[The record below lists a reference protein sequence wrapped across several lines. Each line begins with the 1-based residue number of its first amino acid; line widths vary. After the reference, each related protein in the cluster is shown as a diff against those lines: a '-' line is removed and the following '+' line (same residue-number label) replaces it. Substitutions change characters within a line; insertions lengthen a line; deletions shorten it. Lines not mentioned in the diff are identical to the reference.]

1 MDEGKT
7 RAQLIAE
14 LAELRRRITELEA
27 SETGC
32 KQEEEA
38 LDIERRQLLSIFGSI
53 DEVIYVSDPDT
64 YEVLYVNQALV
75 ELFGDV
81 IGQKCYRTFQN
92 LESPCSFCTNKYIL
106 GENTGQPYIW
116 EFQNRI
122 NRRWY
127 RCIDKAIRWPDGR
140 MVRYEMAVDIT
151 ERKRVEETLKQR
163 ANQLAL
169 LNDVGGKI
177 AAILKLN
184 NILDRAAQLLQ
195 EGFGYH
201 HVALFDIDREQG
213 EVVMRAKAGDFAHL
227 FPSDHRLKFRQGMV
241 GWVGYYG
248 KKLLANDVGAEPRY
262 VNFYPGVIP
271 TRSELSVP
279 IGVAGEV
286 VGVLDVQSPHLNAF
300 NENDVMVM
308 ETLAAQIAV
317 AIENARLYE
326 AIEQELT
333 KRKRM
338 EEQLRRHERLA
349 AVGQLAGGIAHDFNN
364 LLATIILYAQMTL
377 GERTLAPDVARALQ
391 TILNESKRAA
401 KLVQQILDFSSRSM
415 MTTKPVDLVSFTKEV
430 VDVLRRTIPENIR
443 LLLDA
448 PSAGP
453 EEYAAPLTVEADPT
467 RIQQALMNLAL
478 NARDAMPEGGELRVG
493 LSRVET
499 RLEEEPPVA
508 EMSPGAWICLSVSD
522 TGTGITEE
530 AQAHLFEP
538 FFTTKPAGKGT
549 GLGLA
554 QVYGI
559 VKQHKGHIGV
569 ETWEGEGTVFRI
581 YLPAY
586 QEEKKEMEE
595 VKIEEPFVLPQGQGE
610 IILFVEDEKRLQD
623 AMRGI
628 LEMLGYRVLT
638 ASHGEEAL
646 EVYRKTKEKIDLVI
660 TDLVMPGIGGRQLIR
675 ELMRENPNL
684 RALAITG
691 HVMQA
696 DREALRDAGFLDVI
710 YKPFDAGR
718 LAKTVRHA
726 LDVD

>member
-248 KKLLANDVGAEPRY
+248 KKLLANNVDAEPRY

>member
-14 LAELRRRITELEA
+14 LAELRQRVAELEA
-27 SETGC
+27 SETER
-32 KQEEEA
+32 KQAEEA
-38 LDIERRQLLSIFGSI
+38 LDIERRQLLSIFDSI
-53 DEVIYVSDPDT
+53 DEVVYVSDPDT
-64 YEVLYVNQALV
+64 YEVLYVNQALA
-75 ELFGDV
+75 ESLGDV
-81 IGQKCYRTFQN
+81 IGQKCYWVFQN
-92 LESPCSFCTNKYIL
+92 LESPCSFCTNKYIF

-127 RCIDKAIRWPDGR
+127 RCIDKAIHWPDGR
-140 MVRYEMAVDIT
+140 MVRYEMAIDIT

-169 LNDVGGKI
+169 LNNVGGKI

-184 NILDRAAQLLQ
+184 NILDRAVQLLQ

-227 FPSDHRLKFRQGMV
+227 FPSGHRLKFRQGMV

-248 KKLLANDVGAEPRY
+248 KKLLANDVDAEPRY

-308 ETLAAQIAV
+308 ETLATQIAV

-333 KRKRM
+333 ERKRM

-377 GERTLAPDVARALQ
+377 GERVLAPDVARALQ

-401 KLVQQILDFSSRSM
+401 KLVQQILDFSRRSM
-415 MTTKPVDLVSFTKEV
+415 MTMQPVDLVSFTKEV
-430 VDVLRRTIPENIR
+430 TDVLRRTIPENIH

-448 PSAGP
+448 PSAELEGG
-453 EEYAAPLTVEADPT
+453 AASLTVEADPT

-478 NARDAMPEGGELRVG
+478 NARDAMPEGGELHVG
-493 LSRVET
+493 LSRIEVGAGEG
-499 RLEEEPPVA
+499 PPVA
-508 EMSPGAWICLSVSD
+508 EMGPGTWVCLAVSD
-522 TGTGITEE
+522 TGTGLTEE

-569 ETWEGEGTVFRI
+569 ETREGEGTVFRI

-586 QEEKKEMEE
+586 QEEKKMKKA
-595 VKIEEPFVLPQGQGE
+595 VEEPFVLPQGQGE
-610 IILFVEDEKRLQD
+610 IILLVEDEKRLQD
-623 AMRGI
+623 AMGGI
-628 LEMLGYRVLT
+628 LELLGYRVLT
-638 ASHGEEAL
+638 AAHGEEAL
-646 EVYRKTKEKIDLVI
+646 EVYREAKEKADLVI
-660 TDLVMPGIGGRQLIR
+660 TDLVMPGMGGRQLIQ
-675 ELMRENPNL
+675 ELMQETPNL

-696 DREALRDAGFLDVI
+696 DREALRDMGFLDVI
-710 YKPFDAGR
+710 HKPFDAGR
-718 LAKTVRHA
+718 LATMVRRA